1 MARRLKLALQLEMQL
16 FVLEVFLVD
25 LPPAIRK
32 LLLRLLPEEL
42 ELLGRIAVAAVVRSI
57 PVIHVHVKRIKV

>member
-1 MARRLKLALQLEMQL
+1 MQL

-25 LPPAIRK
+25 LPPAVRK